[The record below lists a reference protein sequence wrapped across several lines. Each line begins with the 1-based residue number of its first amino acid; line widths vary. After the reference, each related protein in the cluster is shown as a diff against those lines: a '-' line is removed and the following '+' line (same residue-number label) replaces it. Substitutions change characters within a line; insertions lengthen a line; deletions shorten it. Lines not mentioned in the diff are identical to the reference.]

1 MSLGEADGEITP
13 HSLSFLSGYRCWVGF
28 VASRHATRLTFN
40 IVGNVSIDMEITI
53 NAISGKLFGR
63 DGVRMDYA
71 FFPFRTVKFFS
82 TTYVLHLWA

>member
-13 HSLSFLSGYRCWVGF
+13 RSLSFLSGYRCWVGY
-28 VASRHATRLTFN
+28 VANRFATHLMFN
-40 IVGNVSIDMEITI
+40 IAGNISLDMEITI

-63 DGVRMDYA
+63 DGVRMDNA